1 MGGSSYS
8 NVDCDE
14 VSGSVTP
21 SSILLK
27 SELQSLNTDLPPSS
41 DGDNSSVAS
50 MNEGCESPLSS
61 WDSEPE
67 TDIPSF
73 INCDGMPEGSLQS
86 INLEE
91 NYLEMEEQK
100 QFVGVENSDDGSLW
114 EMDNRSY
121 DDLLKKFMEKED
133 ELRFSNFRV
142 QLLELENIDLK
153 VQVENSE
160 GQLDNVS
167 KELKL
172 KEEELLK
179 EKELS
184 EEAIFNLKIQ
194 IENQLNNVNE
204 ELKLK
209 EEELKTQDELL
220 KEKILKLKIHF
231 AKSETQRNMVNQE
244 LKALNKQKQLSDEEI
259 FKLKTQIEK
268 NEIQLNNVN
277 KELKLKEEELNVQKE
292 LSEEQIFNLKIR
304 IENRLNNVN
313 EELKLKEEE
322 LNVQKK
328 LSEEE
333 ISKLKTQI
341 VKSEFQLNNV
351 NEELKLKEKE
361 LNKQKELSEEEILK
375 LKTQIKETEI
385 QLYSMKELWKLKE
398 EELNVQKEL
407 LEEEIFKLKIQI
419 EKSENQLDITVQE
432 QFNLKQLDAALEN
445 LKISNDEVAFSRM
458 ELENKSSEINLLQD
472 QLKVTQ
478 ENMAKLELEL
488 VSEKQQNQML
498 GDWVEMYEA
507 NETNQEQEVRKLKLE
522 LFDSQAKFCLEKDE
536 LKRELTSK
544 LEDCDSRNKEL
555 ENKLSQYKLKEEEL
569 HASQQKFFEDE
580 IESLM
585 EEHGQRM
592 DMLMIELEK
601 ANNMIDYLKTEICS
615 RDDKISNMKK
625 YTDDVKTSLKELMV
639 EYNTALNEVNN
650 LKLRVGELENE
661 VTRQNGVITDM
672 AEEKKEAIR
681 QLCSSLEHSK
691 SKLEYYKSGYNEL
704 LQTLYG

>member
-1 MGGSSYS
+1 
-8 NVDCDE
+8 
-14 VSGSVTP
+14 
-21 SSILLK
+21 
-27 SELQSLNTDLPPSS
+27 
-41 DGDNSSVAS
+41 
-50 MNEGCESPLSS
+50 
-61 WDSEPE
+61 
-67 TDIPSF
+67 
-73 INCDGMPEGSLQS
+73 
-86 INLEE
+86 
-91 NYLEMEEQK
+91 
-100 QFVGVENSDDGSLW
+100 
-114 EMDNRSY
+114 
-121 DDLLKKFMEKED
+121 
-133 ELRFSNFRV
+133 
-142 QLLELENIDLK
+142 
-153 VQVENSE
+153 
-160 GQLDNVS
+160 
-167 KELKL
+167 
-172 KEEELLK
+172 
-179 EKELS
+179 
-184 EEAIFNLKIQ
+184 
-194 IENQLNNVNE
+194 
-204 ELKLK
+204 
-209 EEELKTQDELL
+209 
-220 KEKILKLKIHF
+220 
-231 AKSETQRNMVNQE
+231 
-244 LKALNKQKQLSDEEI
+244 
-259 FKLKTQIEK
+259 
-268 NEIQLNNVN
+268 
-277 KELKLKEEELNVQKE
+277 
-292 LSEEQIFNLKIR
+292 
-304 IENRLNNVN
+304 
-313 EELKLKEEE
+313 
-322 LNVQKK
+322 
-328 LSEEE
+328 
-333 ISKLKTQI
+333 
-341 VKSEFQLNNV
+341 
-351 NEELKLKEKE
+351 
-361 LNKQKELSEEEILK
+361 
-375 LKTQIKETEI
+375 
-385 QLYSMKELWKLKE
+385 MKELWKLKE

-419 EKSENQLDITVQE
+419 EKSENQLDNTVQE
-432 QFNLKQLDAALEN
+432 QFNQKQLDAALEN
-445 LKISNDEVAFSRM
+445 LKISNHEVAFSRM
-458 ELENKSSEINLLQD
+458 ELEDKSSEINLLQD

-507 NETNQEQEVRKLKLE
+507 DETNQEQEVRKLKSE
-522 LFDSQAKFCLEKDE
+522 LLDSQAKFCLEKDE

-585 EEHGQRM
+585 EEHGQRI

>member
-73 INCDGMPEGSLQS
+73 INCDGKPEGSLQS

-91 NYLEMEEQK
+91 NYLDMEEQK

-172 KEEELLK
+172 KEEELHK
-179 EKELS
+179 QKELS
-184 EEAIFNLKIQ
+184 EEEIFNLKIQ

-322 LNVQKK
+322 LNVQKE

-341 VKSEFQLNNV
+341 VKSEFQLNIV

-419 EKSENQLDITVQE
+419 EKSENQLDNTVQE
-432 QFNLKQLDAALEN
+432 QFNQKQLDAALEN
-445 LKISNDEVAFSRM
+445 LKISNHEVAFSRM
-458 ELENKSSEINLLQD
+458 ELEDKSSEINLLQD

-507 NETNQEQEVRKLKLE
+507 NETNQEQEVQKLKLE

-585 EEHGQRM
+585 EEHGQRI